1 MGSLPT
7 LISVVDSQPANHSAA
22 NLHEILSYDT
32 CKIAN
37 AIEVLQLRLRNTGF
51 TQPGLRCVTGGF
63 PAILGYAVTSKVR
76 CADPPMRGATSLDL
90 TDWWAKLRERPRPR
104 VAVIQD
110 LDDQPGQG
118 AVLSH
123 LHAEVLRSLQ
133 CCGVVTNGAIRNI
146 PSLAAMH
153 FPAFACYVTMSHA
166 YVHMVDY
173 GVPVEILGLTIAP
186 GDLIF
191 ADVHGV
197 ITIPQ
202 DHVEDIL
209 RVARER
215 ERRLLKIVD
224 FCHGSDFSFNQLKAE
239 IQELENVK

>member
-1 MGSLPT
+1 MHP
-7 LISVVDSQPANHSAA
+7 QPANHPDGS
-22 NLHEILSYDT
+22 LSEILTFDT

-37 AIEVLQLRLRNTGF
+37 AIEVLKLRLKNEGF
-51 TQPGLRCVTGGF
+51 TGPGLQCVTGGF
-63 PAILGYAVTSKVR
+63 PAVVGYAVTSKVR
-76 CADPPMRGATSLDL
+76 CADPLMRGAKPLDL
-90 TDWWAKLRERPRPR
+90 TEWWTRLRERPRPR
-104 VAVIQD
+104 DAVIQD
-110 LDDQPGQG
+110 VDDQPGQG

-133 CCGVVTNGAIRNI
+133 CCGVVTNGAVRNI

-153 FPAFACYVTMSHA
+153 FPAFACHVTMSHS
-166 YVHMVDY
+166 YVHMVEY
-173 GVPVEILGLTIAP
+173 GVPVEILGLEIAP

-197 ITIPQ
+197 ISIP
-202 DHVEDIL
+202 VEHIGEIL

-215 ERRLLKIVD
+215 ERRLARIID
-224 FCHGSDFSFNQLKAE
+224 FCHGSNFSFTRLKAE